1 MRIIVTGAEGFA
13 GRWLVEMLATQHTV
27 LPWSRARVDITDA
40 AGCAAALAED
50 RPDALLH
57 LAALTHPGD
66 AARDP
71 ARAHA
76 VNVTGT
82 RNVLA
87 PLPAAVPALVVSTCH
102 VYGPPQ
108 QLPIDEHHPLAPRG
122 AYAITK
128 REAERIALDVHPRT
142 VIARAFHH
150 TGPGQSPRYALA
162 DWAAQIHADPTA
174 AITAGDV
181 DVRRD
186 YSDVRDIV
194 AGYWLLLSRGTP
206 GRAYNLCS
214 GQSPTLR
221 QLIGAMPDRPVLTDP
236 ARLRAA
242 DVPDIRGDPTAAEAL
257 GWRRSHVL
265 TDTLRAMASGSD
277 GPAPPAGS
285 PSPHGPPR

>member
-1 MRIIVTGAEGFA
+1 MRIIVTGSEGFA
-13 GRWLVEMLATQHTV
+13 GRWLVRMLATQHTV

-40 AGCAAALAED
+40 EGCAAALAAD

-76 VNVTGT
+76 VNVLGT
-82 RNVLA
+82 HNVLA

-108 QLPIDEHHPLAPRG
+108 QLPIDEHHPLDPRG
-122 AYAITK
+122 TYAKTK
-128 REAERIALDVHPRT
+128 REAEHVAIAAHPRT

-150 TGPGQSPRYALA
+150 TGPGQSTRYALA
-162 DWAAQIHADPTA
+162 DWAAQIRADPGA
-174 AITAGDV
+174 SITAGDV

-194 AGYWLLLSRGTP
+194 AGYWLLLRRGTP

-214 GQSPTLR
+214 GQSPPLR
-221 QLIGAMPDRPVLTDP
+221 QLIAAMTDRPIEIDRR
-236 ARLRAA
+236 RLRTTEVAEL
-242 DVPDIRGDPTAAEAL
+242 RGNPAAAEAL
-257 GWRRSHVL
+257 GWRRTHDL
-265 TDTLRAMASGSD
+265 RHTLKAMASGVD
-277 GPAPPAGS
+277 GPAPPGGW
-285 PSPHGPPR
+285 PSPHGQLR